1 MSEFDDT
8 LLDEDL
14 LSLPSVSD
22 YEETLYNHSIE
33 AVIESYQHSDQE
45 DSIDEILNINLLE
58 ALRELN
64 EEICINNAVA
74 KQNNFINHKRNLI
87 VYDIDYYDVNHNQN
101 FELKKNE
108 ESTRFKESSN
118 NVKDLRNK
126 LKKLK
131 KQKKHKKQKPRT
143 GKLETI
149 ATTGEINEYCSSK
162 QPIVSESQEPSV
174 IGSPVNAQSQSQ
186 NLNLPISV
194 QISESQITKSKK
206 CNNSRSNSVDL
217 IIPSANAPS
226 NVLESCLLYSKFLN
240 TNQEGNQP
248 ITYDCQSEKN
258 YRARNATQ
266 NYQNELV
273 LTKGSASFQDNIL
286 SVPHNDIYSENRN
299 TLSAYQN
306 QATSLSFCNLKY
318 RDKSLILSK
327 NQSIQCNELTVPLS
341 HQYPLLSQSIG
352 INPVGNF
359 SIQETNWSYRQST
372 INQEYVPSSFNLT
385 FHSDNQQKQNK
396 GIQNIQ
402 LINRLGPSPSKTI
415 VPSSMNH
422 QNYPFDNSHF
432 VENSVQSKSNDDQL
446 LFVLDKLN
454 PRNDSQTSFTRNH
467 NFTQYQTQNKDSR
480 ISTQKNDYEKNLYV
494 STKRDDP
501 ITYFSDIW
509 QTKKKTDINKPVI
522 QKQLENKTK
531 IDLKKNDQKL
541 KDINSAIVTKQ
552 NKLKHTYA
560 RSDDKSK
567 KNSPPTSLKNN
578 TTKVIGSIHKK
589 KDKKS
594 STENTLEN
602 STKKTFRSEITK
614 EQSKF
619 NNDLK
624 KKQNDEDIAIIF
636 TMDDDMREYCKKIE
650 EQKKRRQEF
659 LEEKEKKRKLLEKL
673 KISEGG
679 ITKDV

>member
-33 AVIESYQHSDQE
+33 ASDQE

-64 EEICINNAVA
+64 EEICMNNAVA

-108 ESTRFKESSN
+108 ESIRFKESSN

-149 ATTGEINEYCSSK
+149 ATTGEINEHCSSK

-174 IGSPVNAQSQSQ
+174 IGSPVNTQSQSQ

-226 NVLESCLLYSKFLN
+226 NVLESCLLYSKFL

-258 YRARNATQ
+258 YRAQNASQ
-266 NYQNELV
+266 NYQNGLV
-273 LTKGSASFQDNIL
+273 LTKGNASFQDNVL

-299 TLSAYQN
+299 NLPACQN
-306 QATSLSFCNLKY
+306 QTTSLSFCNLKY
-318 RDKSLILSK
+318 RDESLILSK

-341 HQYPLLSQSIG
+341 QQYALSSQSIG

-359 SIQETNWSYRQST
+359 SIQETNWSYRQPT
-372 INQEYVPSSFNLT
+372 INQEYLPSSFNLT
-385 FHSDNQQKQNK
+385 FHPDNQQKQNK

-402 LINRLGPSPSKTI
+402 LINRLGPSPSKTT

-422 QNYPFDNSHF
+422 QNYPFNNSHLM
-432 VENSVQSKSNDDQL
+432 ENSVQSKSNDDQL

-467 NFTQYQTQNKDSR
+467 NFTQYQTQNKDLNKDSR
-480 ISTQKNDYEKNLYV
+480 ISTQKNDYEKSLYV

-541 KDINSAIVTKQ
+541 KVINSAIVTKQ
-552 NKLKHTYA
+552 NKLKHTCP

-589 KDKKS
+589 KDKKC

-602 STKKTFRSEITK
+602 STKKTSRSEITK